1 MGPCNHCGCQGHWK
15 GLCPKHLVDIRKLE
29 VERREKLLSKQKTSS
44 NVVKGESLWT
54 HEKGL
59 LDVVF
64 SKNDNFN
71 ENVFEVV
78 IVAFDVKG
86 KDFG

>member
-1 MGPCNHCGCQGHWK
+1 
-15 GLCPKHLVDIRKLE
+15 LVDIRKLE